1 MKQYLRRRLIANLLD
16 LVDLSMTRWLARHS
30 LSFLRFGMGVVFL
43 WFGALKFF
51 PGLSPA
57 QDLALRTIDLLTLG
71 LIPASWSLVLL
82 ATLECA
88 IGLGFL
94 TGKYMRLTLL
104 LLAFQMAG
112 ALSPLVLFPIEVFD
126 PGLYAPTLEGQYIIK
141 NLVLIG
147 AGLVIGATVRGGR
160 LVAGPAELGADDRVR
175 GGLAPQSISSAGLRS
190 NLRREARQVR

>member
-1 MKQYLRRRLIANLLD
+1 
-16 LVDLSMTRWLARHS
+16 MTRWLARHS

-71 LIPASWSLVLL
+71 LIPASLSLALL

-112 ALSPLVLFPIEVFD
+112 ALSPLVLFPTEVFD

-160 LVAGPAELGADDRVR
+160 LVADPAELGADDRAR
-175 GGLAPQSISSAGLRS
+175 GGLAPQPISSAGLRS
-190 NLRREARQVR
+190 NLRREARQGR

>member
-1 MKQYLRRRLIANLLD
+1 MKQYLHNRFVINTLD
-16 LVDLSMTRWLARHS
+16 FVDQSIVRWLARHS
-30 LSFLRFGMGVVFL
+30 LPFLRFGMGVVFL
-43 WFGALKFF
+43 WFGVLKFF

-71 LIPASWSLVLL
+71 LIPAGLSLALL
-82 ATLECA
+82 AALECA

-112 ALSPLVLFPIEVFD
+112 ALSPLILFPEAVFN
-126 PGLYAPTLEGQYIIK
+126 GGIYAPTLEGQYIIK

-160 LVAGPAELGADDRVR
+160 IVAEPAEVGDDHRVR
-175 GGLAPQSISSAGLRS
+175 GRLSTQQIG
-190 NLRREARQVR
+190 